1 MIIAQAGQVAQTMN
15 ADVKVMEIT
24 PTQALTIVELLST
37 SHILFV
43 LVISC
48 LWSGARNVSLCLKL
62 SRRHRA
68 NESNDSRVT

>member
-15 ADVKVMEIT
+15 ADVKMMEIT

-43 LVISC
+43 LVLYLVC
-48 LWSGARNVSLCLKL
+48 GVALEMYHFA
-62 SRRHRA
+62 
-68 NESNDSRVT
+68 